1 MKVKNL
7 KRLIVSF
14 LAIGTSIVC
23 NAQDW
28 LEEEVYTNKSSDG
41 GVVLGII
48 ALVLAILAAVVA
60 VVAFLKSNTLSDEQ
74 RKHQS
79 KLKKLE
85 GITLESAEIH
95 QLKFEIENLKKQ
107 VAKQNVTASPY
118 EEKTAYR
125 SHSDYEPPREIH
137 PSQSSNTKNGETYER
152 RQAESDNSRVE
163 SDLRVPQRSNI
174 EEKRDFQESSE
185 TRIFVGVPLND
196 TFTLKYNQFIPGKCL
211 YEIITSDGET
221 GKLQFV
227 NRNEALGIAKRNLS
241 QYIESVCVINGRT
254 PNAFSSIVTLKPGK
268 VRFVDNGWQIEE
280 KALIEYR

>member
-1 MKVKNL
+1 MKPRNL

-14 LAIGTSIVC
+14 FSIGTTILC

-28 LEEEVYTNKSSDG
+28 LEEDLSTDKSSDG

-48 ALVLAILAAVVA
+48 AIVIAVLAAIVA
-60 VVAFLKSNTLSDEQ
+60 VVALLKSNKLSVEQ
-74 RKHQS
+74 RKNQS
-79 KLKKLE
+79 KPKKLE
-85 GITLESAEIH
+85 GIALENTNIQ
-95 QLKFEIENLKKQ
+95 QLKLEIESLKKQ
-107 VAKQNVTASPY
+107 IAKQNMPAAPY
-118 EEKTAYR
+118 EEKITHR
-125 SHSDYEPPREIH
+125 DYSVYESPREVK
-137 PSQSSNTKNGETYER
+137 PTCSSPTMNVETNEKR
-152 RQAESDNSRVE
+152 REESDNLRVE
-163 SDLRVPQRSNI
+163 PEQRTPERSNI
-174 EEKRDFQESSE
+174 EGKRDFQEGSE
-185 TRIFVGVPLND
+185 TKIFVGVPLND

-241 QYIESVCVINGRT
+241 QYVESVCVINGRT